1 MPIHHTT
8 RRVVA
13 SPGPRTQDMHAWLRS
28 SVVLAVAV
36 TTLVCSAAFAETLV
50 VGQVAELSGQ
60 DVVADNV
67 AGATL
72 WLDHLN
78 KDARAA
84 HTYVLKQYDDK
95 RDPKLTLE
103 YTHRLVDVDNAI
115 ALFGYRSTPS
125 LDALSKELDAM
136 NIALV
141 APFNGSDAVRH
152 NARNAFFLRGTY
164 KDEAARLVEQITTLG
179 IRKVAVVYQED
190 AFGKEGLDGYV
201 TALKAR
207 GIEPAALLSYDRKT
221 LDTTHVVADMLKHD
235 PMATLMAC
243 TPKACANI
251 VRSVRDSNSRMLIG
265 VLSNAVNEE
274 FIQAVAPT
282 GRGLLMSQV
291 IPYPWNV
298 SLPIVREFNQI
309 NKQSGSKAPLSYA
322 SLEGFAAAK
331 LLTEAV
337 RRAGS
342 KPTRDSVLAALRGMK
357 KFDLGGIH
365 FNAEGQNYFTEVTTL
380 GRNGKIIR

>member
-1 MPIHHTT
+1 MTLHHFLC
-8 RRVVA
+8 A
-13 SPGPRTQDMHAWLRS
+13 A
-28 SVVLAVAV
+28 AV
-36 TTLVCSAAFAETLV
+36 TALACTPTLAETLI

-72 WLDHLN
+72 WFDHVN
-78 KDARAA
+78 KDPHAA
-84 HTYVLKQYDDK
+84 HTYTLKQYDDK

-103 YTHRLVDVDNAI
+103 YTHRLVEVDNAI

-136 NIALV
+136 GVALV
-141 APFNGSDAVRH
+141 APFNGSDAVRQ
-152 NARNAFFLRGTY
+152 NAHNAFFLRGTY
-164 KDEAARLVEQITTLG
+164 KDEAARLVEQIATLG
-179 IRKVAVVYQED
+179 IRKVVLVYQED
-190 AFGKEGLDGYV
+190 AFGKEGLDGYT

-207 GIEPAALLSYDRKT
+207 GIEPMALLSYDRKT
-221 LDTTHVVADMLKHD
+221 LDTGHVVADMLKTD
-235 PMATLMAC
+235 PLATLMAC
-243 TPKACANI
+243 TPKACASI
-251 VRSVRDSNSRMLIG
+251 VRGVRDGNNRMLIG
-265 VLSNAVNEE
+265 VLSNAVNDE
-274 FIQAVAPT
+274 FIKAVAPT

-309 NKQSGSKAPLSYA
+309 NRQSGNKAPLSYA
-322 SLEGFAAAK
+322 SLEGFAAAR

-337 RRAGS
+337 RRTGS
-342 KPTRDSVLAALRGMK
+342 KPSREGVLAALRGMK
-357 KFDLGGIH
+357 KFDLGGIY